1 MRTPNLTVV
10 VTSYNYSKYISRCI
24 ESILEQDYS
33 DFELIILDN
42 GSEDGTINVVSKYL
56 SDDRVSFV
64 CHEYNVGLY
73 TNFNLALRAG
83 VGRYLAVVSADD
95 YLLPGHF
102 SKLIAVLQK
111 SEAVIAY
118 TPIVLVDK
126 DDKHHGMQKH
136 PGYASASY
144 EGGRDDFTG
153 LLAYD
158 CYVTLCAVV
167 FDRNR
172 VKEDLYFDIGAGPGL
187 DWEFF
192 VRLALKYRDFAFDCV
207 PTACSRVHDEQ
218 YSATNFYS
226 SLEPLFT
233 HLLILERYID
243 YLLLRGNP
251 RYNKSVADYLKRRMG
266 QYESSR
272 YLSIDSRLKNLLGKL
287 DGSECLF
294 ASGSVLV
301 VINFVSDL
309 DISRKIETLYL
320 VDYRGCDFFLVGP
333 VSVLSTETLLR
344 IKDLLGGKI
353 SFLAANT
360 PSSVMQI
367 NEQIRFSSVEFVLV
381 IDTACNVERDSIS
394 AALKLIHSQ
403 SAEMVCFRG
412 GDKASAFSPIGFT
425 EFAEVH
431 AVIFRKSKFC
441 SVGGFLPIMCFG
453 GLICEFVNRML
464 RLGDLTKSFAASF
477 VGFHG
482 TINGSLDIQYDL
494 ARALLIFANTIFF
507 GCDEIVRAVKVISER
522 SDCYLPS
529 VDSVLESQPACS
541 PAHFI
546 RALARSGRKEKGSY
560 KFSVIVITFNRPKF
574 LEGALASLNCQT
586 LRDFEV
592 ILVNDNG
599 EHVERLLAD
608 LNFPITYLRLGKN
621 GGPAAARNAA
631 LKLARGRYVTYLDDD
646 DLYLQDHLQ
655 CLAQAAEE
663 NPGKVVY
670 ADAVFILENIRGEE
684 RIELNRELRYQH
696 SAYSKERLFVDNYIP
711 INTFACPRSVA
722 VSVGGFDES
731 LNGLEDW
738 DFLLRLAA
746 HTPFHHVQRETVQ
759 VRMRQPE
766 AGTERRSEQ
775 ALKDYPALYQ
785 TLYSR
790 HSDFNSLVVREGR
803 RAMLK
808 RFGVLEHSKTTKAFS
823 VEDWLKARSFTPA
836 QKEQVAELLQRHSD
850 GPSFSVVLLDL
861 QGEPDKLKA
870 SLASLSQLHQTYTNI
885 QPIVL
890 TVNEAVDGAAHVVQ
904 VTQDNWLVQLNELLS
919 QAAFDWFSVAA
930 AGDEFTEN
938 GLLVAC
944 LELVISPEYRAV
956 FCDEIYRQVDE
967 DLGLVLRPSFN
978 LDYVLSFPAGMA
990 RHWLFRRDVFLEA
1003 GCFNTQFPN
1012 AFEFEFI
1019 LRLVNQGGLAGLGHI
1034 SEPLLITEMPALA
1047 NVEDERLAIIRHL
1060 QARGYPEAQVTAA
1073 KPGRYH
1079 LEYKHAGNPVVS
1091 ILITAGEHL
1100 SKLQRCIEGL
1110 LESTAYQTFEILLV
1124 ESHPLDQAVHEWLLA
1139 LAELQEA
1146 KLRVVQSASQNMSA
1160 MFNEAANQASGDYLL
1175 FLASDTATL
1184 EEGWL
1189 DNLLNHAQRA
1199 EVGGVGGRL
1208 LTPDGKIA
1216 QAIQILGLQGPVG
1229 NPYVG
1234 EKLDEPGYMQR
1245 LQVDQNVSAL
1255 SQDCLMLPRDLYLQ
1269 LGGLD
1274 EEEIPAPYAMTDLC
1288 LRIREAGYL
1297 LVWSPSVQL
1306 MLDRQGPTLVS
1317 AQQQDAMYAK
1327 WLSQLARDPAYN
1339 ANFSLAQPGGFKL
1352 ADTQISWRPL
1362 DVWRPL
1368 PVVLAHPA
1376 DTMGCGHYR
1385 IMQPFN
1391 ALCEAGMVD
1400 GGVSEGLM
1408 HVVDLERYNPD
1419 AVILQRQIGEVR
1431 LEAMR
1436 QMKAFSRAFKVYE
1449 LDDYLPNLPMKSVH
1463 RQHMP
1468 RDIVKSLRKGLSYV
1482 DRFVVST
1489 DVMAEAFSDFHPDI
1503 RVVKNRLDPRWWGG
1517 LPVSARR
1524 ISKKPRV
1531 GWAGGSSHTG
1541 DLEMVADVVKELA
1554 GEVEWVFFGMCPEK
1568 LKPYVHEFHEGVAI
1582 EGYAKKLASLN
1593 LDLALAPVEQN
1604 LFNECK
1610 SNLRLLEYGACGF
1623 PVICSDVRC
1632 YQGDGLPVTRVKNRF
1647 RDWVDAIRAHIN
1659 DLDSAARAGDE
1670 LRAAVLNGWMLEGEN
1685 LEAWRK
1691 AWLPD

>member
-42 GSEDGTINVVSKYL
+42 SSEDNTIDVVSRYL

-64 CHEYNVGLY
+64 CHESNVGLY

-126 DDKHHGMQKH
+126 DDKHHGMQQH

-144 EGGRDDFTG
+144 QGGRDDFTG

-218 YSATNFYS
+218 YSAANFYS

-243 YLLLRGNP
+243 YLLLRGSP
-251 RYNKSVADYLKRRMG
+251 RYNKSVANYLERRMG

-272 YLSIDSRLKNLLGKL
+272 YLSIDSRLKNLLCKL
-287 DGSECLF
+287 DGSECLCT
-294 ASGSVLV
+294 SGSVLV
-301 VINFVSDL
+301 VINFESYL
-309 DISRKIETLYL
+309 DILRKIETLYS
-320 VDYRGCDFFLVGP
+320 VDYRGCDFLLVGP
-333 VSVLSTETLLR
+333 VPVLSAEEQLR
-344 IKDLLGGKI
+344 IKDVFGGEI
-353 SFLAANT
+353 SFLTANT

-367 NEQIRFSSVEFVLV
+367 NEKIRFSSVEFVLV
-381 IDTACNVERDSIS
+381 IDTACNVERISIA
-394 AALKLIHSQ
+394 AALKFLHSQ
-403 SAEMVCFRG
+403 SVEMVCFRG
-412 GDKASAFSPIGFT
+412 GDKANAFSPIGFT

-431 AVIFRKSKFC
+431 AAIFRKSKFC

-477 VGFHG
+477 AGYHG
-482 TINGSLDIQYDL
+482 TINGSFDIQYDL
-494 ARALLIFANTIFF
+494 ARALLVFANTIFF
-507 GCDEIVRAVKVISER
+507 GRDEIFRAVKVISER

-529 VDSVLESQPACS
+529 VNSVLESQPACS
-541 PAHFI
+541 PAHFV
-546 RALARSGRKEKGSY
+546 RALARSGRKEEGSY
-560 KFSVIVITFNRPKF
+560 KFSVIVITFNRQKF
-574 LEGALASLNCQT
+574 LEGALASLDCQT

-599 EHVERLLAD
+599 EHVERLLTD

-684 RIELNRELRYQH
+684 RIELNREQRYQH

-790 HSDFNSLVVREGR
+790 HPDFNSLVVREGR
-803 RAMLK
+803 QAMLK
-808 RFGVLEHSKTTKAFS
+808 RFGVLEHSKTSKAFS

-904 VTQDNWLVQLNELLS
+904 VTQHNWLVQLNELLS

-938 GLLVAC
+938 GLLVAG

-956 FCDEIYRQVDE
+956 FCDEIYRQADE
-967 DLGLVLRPSFN
+967 DLGLALRPSFN

-1003 GCFNTQFPN
+1003 GRFNAQFPN

-1019 LRLVNQGGLAGLGHI
+1019 LRLINQGGLVGLGHI
-1034 SEPLLITEMPALA
+1034 SEPFVITEMPALS
-1047 NVEDERLAIIRHL
+1047 NVEDERQAIIRHL
-1060 QARGYPEAQVTAA
+1060 QARGYPYSQVTAA

-1091 ILITAGEHL
+1091 ILITAGEQL
-1100 SKLQRCIEGL
+1100 SKLQRCVEGL
-1110 LESTAYQTFEILLV
+1110 LGSTAYQAFEILLV

-1146 KLRVVQSASQNMSA
+1146 KLRIVQPASQNMAA
-1160 MFNEAANQASGDYLL
+1160 MLNEATYQASGDYLL

-1184 EEGWL
+1184 EEDWL
-1189 DNLLNHAQRA
+1189 NNLLNHAQRA
-1199 EVGGVGGRL
+1199 EVGGVGGKL
-1208 LTPDGKIA
+1208 LTPDGTIA

-1234 EKLDEPGYMQR
+1234 EKLGEPGYMQR

-1255 SQDCLMLPRDLYLQ
+1255 SQDCLMLPRDLYVQ

-1274 EEEIPAPYAMTDLC
+1274 EEDIPPPYAMTDLC
-1288 LRIREAGYL
+1288 LRVREAGYL

-1306 MLDRQGPTLVS
+1306 MLDRQESTQVS

-1327 WLSQLARDPAYN
+1327 WLPQLARDPAYN
-1339 ANFSLAQPGGFKL
+1339 SNFSLVQPGGFKL

-1385 IMQPFN
+1385 VMQPFN

-1400 GGVSEGLM
+1400 GGISEGLM
-1408 HVVDLERYNPD
+1408 HVVDFERYNPD

-1517 LPVSARR
+1517 LLLNARHA
-1524 ISKKPRV
+1524 SKKPRV

-1541 DLEMVADVVKELA
+1541 DLEMIADVVKELA
-1554 GEVEWVFFGMCPEK
+1554 DEVEWVFFGMCPEK

-1582 EGYAKKLASLN
+1582 ESYAKKLASLN

-1647 RDWVDAIRAHIN
+1647 RDWVDAIRTHIN
-1659 DLDSAARAGDE
+1659 DFDSAARAGDE

>member
-1 MRTPNLTVV
+1 MPVYNRERYVSEAINSVLKQEDSNFELVV
-10 VTSYNYSKYISRCI
+10 VDDGSTDQSLEIVRSIYDSRLRLFYNPHAGGAAARNAGI
-24 ESILEQDYS
+24 EAARGEFIVWID
-33 DFELIILDN
+33 
-42 GSEDGTINVVSKYL
+42 
-56 SDDRVSFV
+56 SDDRQAPGALAALRRAVQACPDADIYYGDLEIFDDTLPSKRWYTSYPDFYGEAILPRLIRGNCLPNPGTAVRRSLYQRYGGYDVSFV
-64 CHEYNVGLY
+64 RCHDYQMWSRLADSARFKKVDGILCHWRQHGESLSSAKTRTFEAKVALDMVDRYSPSRLFPDLGDDVQGQGIAFWRVSQIHQELGEPAQALRTAY
-73 TNFNLALRAG
+73 RALALG
-83 VGRYLAVVSADD
+83 VGD
-95 YLLPGHF
+95 
-102 SKLIAVLQK
+102 Q
-111 SEAVIAY
+111 E
-118 TPIVLVDK
+118 
-126 DDKHHGMQKH
+126 
-136 PGYASASY
+136 
-144 EGGRDDFTG
+144 
-153 LLAYD
+153 
-158 CYVTLCAVV
+158 
-167 FDRNR
+167 R
-172 VKEDLYFDIGAGPGL
+172 VKE
-187 DWEFF
+187 
-192 VRLALKYRDFAFDCV
+192 
-207 PTACSRVHDEQ
+207 
-218 YSATNFYS
+218 
-226 SLEPLFT
+226 
-233 HLLILERYID
+233 LER
-243 YLLLRGNP
+243 LSG
-251 RYNKSVADYLKRRMG
+251 
-266 QYESSR
+266 SR
-272 YLSIDSRLKNLLGKL
+272 Y
-287 DGSECLF
+287 EPF
-294 ASGSVLV
+294 
-301 VINFVSDL
+301 
-309 DISRKIETLYL
+309 
-320 VDYRGCDFFLVGP
+320 
-333 VSVLSTETLLR
+333 
-344 IKDLLGGKI
+344 
-353 SFLAANT
+353 
-360 PSSVMQI
+360 
-367 NEQIRFSSVEFVLV
+367 
-381 IDTACNVERDSIS
+381 
-394 AALKLIHSQ
+394 
-403 SAEMVCFRG
+403 
-412 GDKASAFSPIGFT
+412 
-425 EFAEVH
+425 
-431 AVIFRKSKFC
+431 
-441 SVGGFLPIMCFG
+441 
-453 GLICEFVNRML
+453 
-464 RLGDLTKSFAASF
+464 
-477 VGFHG
+477 
-482 TINGSLDIQYDL
+482 
-494 ARALLIFANTIFF
+494 
-507 GCDEIVRAVKVISER
+507 
-522 SDCYLPS
+522 
-529 VDSVLESQPACS
+529 
-541 PAHFI
+541 
-546 RALARSGRKEKGSY
+546 
-560 KFSVIVITFNRPKF
+560 FSVVLTTFNRPQ
-574 LEGALASLNCQT
+574 LLMDALASLEKQQY
-586 LRDFEV
+586 RDFEA
-592 ILVNDNG
+592 ILVNDHG
-599 EHVERLLAD
+599 EEVEPLLGR
-608 LNFPITYLRLGKN
+608 FSYRITYVRQGRN
-621 GGPAAARNAA
+621 QGPAAARNTAHS
-631 LKLARGRYVTYLDDD
+631 LARGRYVVYLDDD
-646 DLYLQDHLQ
+646 DIFLPNHLQ
-655 CLAQAAEE
+655 ALADALQEHPDE
-663 NPGKVVY
+663 VVY
-670 ADAVFILENIRGEE
+670 SDALFVAE
-684 RIELNRELRYQH
+684 RIENGVRHSLKEERRYPH
-696 SAYSKERLFVDNYIP
+696 DNYSRERLFVDNYIP
-711 INTFACPRSVA
+711 VNTFAWPRAVA
-722 VSVGGFDES
+722 AEIGEFDEA
-731 LNGLEDW
+731 LPGLEDW

-746 HTPFHHVQRETVQ
+746 RLPFHHVQRETVQ
-759 VRMRQPE
+759 VRMRVGD
-766 AGTERRSEQ
+766 ATSDRRSQQ
-775 ALKDYPALYQ
+775 AFKDYPALYRE
-785 TLYSR
+785 LYSR
-790 HSDFNSLVVREGR
+790 HSDFNSPAVREGR
-803 RAMLK
+803 QAMLK
-808 RFGVLEHSKTTKAFS
+808 RFGVLEHSKTAKVFP

-836 QKEQVAELLQRHSD
+836 QKGQVAELLQRHNG
-850 GPSFSVVLLDL
+850 GPSFGVVLLDL
-861 QGEPDKLKA
+861 QGEPERLKA

-890 TVNEAVDGAAHVVQ
+890 TVNEAVIDGAVHVVQ
-904 VTQDNWLVQLNELLS
+904 VTQDNWLVQLNGLLS
-919 QAAFDWFSVAA
+919 QAALDWFSVAI

-956 FCDEIYRQVDE
+956 FCDEIYRQADE
-967 DLGLVLRPSFN
+967 DLGLALRPSFN

-1047 NVEDERLAIIRHL
+1047 NVENERLAIIRHL

-1110 LESTAYQTFEILLV
+1110 LGSTAYQTFEILLV

-1146 KLRVVQSASQNMSA
+1146 KLRVVQPESQNTIA
-1160 MFNEAANQASGDYLL
+1160 MLNDAANQASGDYLL
-1175 FLASDTATL
+1175 FLASDTAIL
-1184 EEGWL
+1184 EEDWL
-1189 DNLLNHAQRA
+1189 DKLLNHAQRA

-1216 QAIQILGLQGPVG
+1216 QGMQILGLQGPLG
-1229 NPYVG
+1229 NPYIG
-1234 EKLDEPGYMQR
+1234 EKIDEPGYMQR

-1255 SQDCLMLPRDLYLQ
+1255 SQDCLMLPRDLFIQ
-1269 LGGLD
+1269 LKGLD
-1274 EEEIPAPYAMTDLC
+1274 EKGVPSPYAVTDLC

-1306 MLDRQGPTLVS
+1306 MLDRQDSTQVT
-1317 AQQQDAMYAK
+1317 AQHQDAMYAK
-1327 WLSQLARDPAYN
+1327 WLPQLARDPAYN
-1339 ANFSLAQPGGFKL
+1339 PNFSLVQPGGFKL

-1362 DVWRPL
+1362 DAWRPL

-1385 IMQPFN
+1385 VMQPFN

-1400 GGVSEGLM
+1400 GGISEGLM
-1408 HVVDLERYNPD
+1408 HVVDFERYNPD

-1524 ISKKPRV
+1524 VSKKPRV

-1554 GEVEWVFFGMCPEK
+1554 SEVEWVFFGMCPDK

-1582 EGYAKKLASLN
+1582 ESYAKKLASLN

-1610 SNLRLLEYGACGF
+1610 SNLRLLEYGACGL